1 MLEKQ
6 EKTLHRLERVSIAG
20 GLPPSVTLLGDL
32 VKFLNETRTSEG
44 RRIEL
49 VLQKMLE
56 LDAMTK
62 PIEGII
68 GADLSLKRT
77 DPEKFE
83 LQWEIEKKQALLNK
97 ELSRYRFIPR
107 AEVAVGGG
115 GGASEWVAWW
125 RGESRRWEKHLRMIP
140 SEALELIL
148 KLTQIGYLTR
158 LRRCARCHKW
168 LYARFRHQTFCSMKC
183 QQKQYTD
190 TEEFKAK
197 RRVYMRRYYHKHF
210 RARAR

>member
-1 MLEKQ
+1 MLDRQ
-6 EKTLHRLERVSIAG
+6 EKTLARLERVSIAG
-20 GLPPSVTLLGDL
+20 GLLPSVTLLRDL
-32 VKFLNETRTSEG
+32 MKFLNETRTKEG
-44 RRIEL
+44 RKIQLILE
-49 VLQKMLE
+49 QMLE
-56 LDAMTK
+56 IEAMTR

-68 GADLSLKRT
+68 GAMSLKRT
-77 DPEKFE
+77 DPGRFE
-83 LQWEIEKKQALLNK
+83 TESKILAKTYLLNR
-97 ELSRYRFIPR
+97 ELAKFRFIPR
-107 AEVAVGGG
+107 AEVAVGGS

-168 LYARFRHQTFCSMKC
+168 LYARFRHQAFCSTKC